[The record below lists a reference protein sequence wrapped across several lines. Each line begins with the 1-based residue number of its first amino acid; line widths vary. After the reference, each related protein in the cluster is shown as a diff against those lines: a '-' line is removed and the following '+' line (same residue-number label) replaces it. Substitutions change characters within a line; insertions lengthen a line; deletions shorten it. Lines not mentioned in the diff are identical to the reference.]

1 MTIPETSS
9 EKPLEHSEIDNSKN
23 SFFCYSD
30 VCTKNKNYPNQ
41 NQNENWTI
49 HLIFT
54 NLTIQESIAKI
65 EWDNTKVPEV
75 SGQQPK
81 DLAYQVNEMQ
91 VQKSENGIFVGDSAA
106 TSHMTSEMIGCTTF
120 RTYPVLS

>member
-1 MTIPETSS
+1 M
-9 EKPLEHSEIDNSKN
+9 
-23 SFFCYSD
+23 
-30 VCTKNKNYPNQ
+30 
-41 NQNENWTI
+41 
-49 HLIFT
+49 IFT

-91 VQKSENGIFVGDSAA
+91 VQKLENGIFVGNSAA
-106 TSHMTSEMIGCTTF
+106 TSHMTSEMIGCTIF